1 MTAASSVSTLL
12 IPVAPGELIDKITI
26 LEIKAVHI
34 TDLDKRANVSREL
47 DLLRTALARAVLPR
61 DELTRLTTKLK
72 GINETLWAIEDD
84 IRDCEVAQNFGQKFI
99 DLARAVYRTNDKRAA
114 IKREINLLLGSD
126 IMEEK
131 SYHSYESGA

>member
-26 LEIKAVHI
+26 LEIKSVHI
-34 TDLDKRANVSREL
+34 RVPDKRANVIHEL
-47 DLLRTALARAVLPR
+47 DLLRSVLKRAVR
-61 DELTRLTTKLK
+61 SSDELDRLTAGLK
-72 GINETLWAIEDD
+72 TINETLWAIEDD
-84 IRDCEVAQNFGQKFI
+84 IRDCEAAQNFGHKFI
-99 DLARAVYRTNDKRAA
+99 ELARAVYRTNDKRAA

-131 SYHSYESGA
+131 SYHSYESDS